1 MIYLLLYDA
10 EKRLRGAWSF
20 WDDGISRIQ
29 VDVDVL
35 VNELMSFSM
44 QDIIELSDVV
54 KDTVSFE

>member
-1 MIYLLLYDA
+1 MFA
-10 EKRLRGAWSF
+10 ENHPTETVPYACAG